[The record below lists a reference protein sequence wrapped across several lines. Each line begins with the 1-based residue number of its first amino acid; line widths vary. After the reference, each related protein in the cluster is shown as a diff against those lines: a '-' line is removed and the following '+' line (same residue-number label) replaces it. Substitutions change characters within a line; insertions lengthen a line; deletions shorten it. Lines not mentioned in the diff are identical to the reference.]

1 LDFSFKLFPFSFIL
15 DPMTG
20 ELEIIHGMQ
29 SFLTD
34 DYLRNLAVFAS
45 RYLVFLFIP
54 VIAGLGYVRKKLA
67 PLKLS
72 LYDAGWSALMALII
86 ANALGQLIGRLRP
99 YEVSN
104 EIMRLIPPPL
114 IPHAFPSGHTAVA
127 FACAAALTYGR
138 PGWGLVAMIAAAA
151 VGIGRVF
158 VGVHYPSDVIAG
170 AILGIVC
177 ASVVRLIRSSN
188 AAKKAKAETR

>member
-1 LDFSFKLFPFSFIL
+1 
-15 DPMTG
+15 MTG

-29 SFLTD
+29 SLLTD

-54 VIAGLGYVRKKLA
+54 IIAGLGYVRKKLV
-67 PLKLS
+67 PLKQS
-72 LYDAGWSALMALII
+72 LYDAGWSALTALIV
-86 ANALGQLIGRLRP
+86 ANTIGQFVGRLRP
-99 YEVSN
+99 YEVST

-114 IPHAFPSGHTAVA
+114 TAHAFPSGHTAVA

-138 PGWGLVAMIAAAA
+138 PGWGLIAIVAAAA

-177 ASVVRLIRSSN
+177 ASIVRLIRLSN
-188 AAKKAKAETR
+188 AAKKAKVEAR